1 MIFNEANFESEV
13 LKSDIPILIDFW
25 APWCRPCNA
34 MTPVIEELEKEFE
47 GSVKIGKINIDEE
60 AEITTQHSVSAIP
73 HFVLYKDGEIVK
85 TLVGVQ
91 TKDNLRKL
99 IEEFTK

>member
-1 MIFNEANFESEV
+1 MIFNEANFEKEV

-60 AEITTQHSVSAIP
+60 SEIH
-73 HFVLYKDGEIVK
+73 
-85 TLVGVQ
+85 
-91 TKDNLRKL
+91 
-99 IEEFTK
+99 